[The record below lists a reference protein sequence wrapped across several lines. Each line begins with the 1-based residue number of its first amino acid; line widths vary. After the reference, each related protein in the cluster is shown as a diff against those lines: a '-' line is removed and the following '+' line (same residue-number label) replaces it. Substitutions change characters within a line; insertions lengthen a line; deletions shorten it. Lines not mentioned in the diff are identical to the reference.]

1 MRELASVHVV
11 TAERP
16 EADLLAVGCFEGEAP
31 ISSAGNSEVNGLEE
45 GSRKALERLAARG
58 GFKGKEE
65 QLAQT
70 DAGPGGPVVSLYGLG
85 ARKDFSFPKLA
96 RWLTRAA
103 EDARQSG
110 ALRLTVV
117 LPAHAETS

>member
-11 TAERP
+11 AAERP

-31 ISSAGNSEVNGLEE
+31 VSAVDGLEE

-70 DAGPGGPVVSLYGLG
+70 DAGPDGPVVSL
-85 ARKDFSFPKLA
+85 
-96 RWLTRAA
+96 
-103 EDARQSG
+103 
-110 ALRLTVV
+110 
-117 LPAHAETS
+117 